1 MKRLFSFLFSVVF
14 LSSLSGDEDS
24 VHSFY
29 GKHFVASYLD
39 CDPKALGDLTSLLDA
54 MDGAVQTSGASILNR
69 TFHIFPP
76 NGLTAVYLLSE
87 SHASIHTYP
96 EYGACFVDLFT
107 CGETCSSE
115 QFDRLMREYLK
126 PGQVSAR
133 KFARSK
139 TIEEIPLELTR

>member
-1 MKRLFSFLFSVVF
+1 MKRAITFLLTILFLHSVNA
-14 LSSLSGDEDS
+14 EENET
-24 VHSFY
+24 HTFY

-39 CDPKALGDLTSLLDA
+39 CDPKAIGDLTGLLEA
-54 MDGAVQTSGASILNR
+54 MDEAVKASGASILNR

-115 QFDRLMREYLK
+115 GFDRLMRAYLQPK
-126 PGQVSAR
+126 RVNAR
-133 KFARSK
+133 KFARSD
-139 TIEEIPLELTR
+139 TIDELTR